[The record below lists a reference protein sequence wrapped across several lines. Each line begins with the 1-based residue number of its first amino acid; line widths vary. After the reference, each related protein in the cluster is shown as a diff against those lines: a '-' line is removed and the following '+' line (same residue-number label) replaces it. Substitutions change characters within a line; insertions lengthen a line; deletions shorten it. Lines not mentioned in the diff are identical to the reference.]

1 MKRTFLMENNRAN
14 ILSRLAKNTITL
26 FFIFLLFS
34 TVCGK
39 AQENLSSVNS
49 GSKVK
54 AQVDSLS
61 SNSVYQPV
69 LASSNTKI
77 FNWAINYNTFNR
89 AYLSSLAANYSLFVP
104 TDEYFTDYID
114 PVAYAKDV
122 QGALKFWYNT
132 QTALVNATVY
142 KYDKQT
148 GVIGDS
154 IGVITSRDFIA
165 NRLLDLLKSHIVVG
179 DIQSGKSYYTTK
191 GNTPL
196 KVSGTENSMTV
207 QGGGNIAKGTH
218 SNVLN
223 VYNQAN
229 GKTYFIDKPLQPSLK
244 SVYKVLSETPEF
256 SSFFALLNGFPAT
269 SSSVIFVSKVKNF
282 GIDFNIKF
290 LNTFNYTV
298 YVPTNAAI
306 DQAIQSGV
314 INPWTSQGTIVGIN
328 DMTDATAK
336 AAAILKL
343 ERFIRYHFQ
352 DNSVFVD
359 SQPFSGVYRSA
370 TIKNNNASTG
380 LGTAINKFYKIAVSA
395 NEAGLTLTSE
405 TGNTAHV
412 VTTNGLYNITTR
424 DYIFNY
430 NPASVKD
437 IDGTGTGNDFSLS
450 LISTASTAVIH
461 QIDNVL
467 TFE

>member
-1 MKRTFLMENNRAN
+1 MCIRDR
-14 ILSRLAKNTITL
+14 
-26 FFIFLLFS
+26 
-34 TVCGK
+34 
-39 AQENLSSVNS
+39 
-49 GSKVK
+49 
-54 AQVDSLS
+54 
-61 SNSVYQPV
+61 
-69 LASSNTKI
+69 
-77 FNWAINYNTFNR
+77 
-89 AYLSSLAANYSLFVP
+89 YLSSLAANYSLFVP

-114 PVAYAKDV
+114 PIAYAKDV
-122 QGALKFWYNT
+122 PGALKFWYNT
-132 QTALVNATVY
+132 QMSSVYATVY

-154 IGVITSRDFIA
+154 IGVITSRDFVA

-179 DIQSGKSYYTTK
+179 DIQSGKSYYITK

-196 KVSGTENSMTV
+196 KINGIGNSMTV
-207 QGGGNIAKGTH
+207 QGGGDAAKGTQV
-218 SNVLN
+218 NVLN

-269 SSSVIFVSKVKNF
+269 SSSVIFVSKTNNF
-282 GIDFNIKF
+282 GIDFNTRF
-290 LNTFNYTV
+290 FNTFNYTV

-314 INPWTSQGTIVGIN
+314 IKPWITQGAIVGIN

-343 ERFIRYHFQ
+343 ERFLRYHFQ

-359 SQPFSGVYRSA
+359 NQAFSGVYRTA
-370 TIKNNNASTG
+370 TIKNDNVTTG
-380 LGTAINKFYKIAVSA
+380 LGTSINKFYKIAVSA
-395 NEAGLTLTSE
+395 NEAGITLTSE

-412 VTTNGLYNITTR
+412 VTSSGLYNIMTR
-424 DYIFNY
+424 DYVF
-430 NPASVKD
+430 KD
-437 IDGTGTGNDFSLS
+437 QFSKYKEIDGTGSAAQADFSMS
-450 LISTASTAVIH
+450 SIYTSSSAVIH